1 MFSYY
6 FNLGMRSLSRNVV
19 ITGLMI
25 LLIAVG
31 VAGSITT
38 YALFRVLSANP
49 LPLKSHQLF
58 VPQIDNRGPN
68 RITTGGEPDP
78 ELTYHDVVALRVNHE
93 ATGQAAIYPIYLSAV
108 PTDINIQ
115 PFAAKGYAVTAD
127 FFHVFGAV

>member
-1 MFSYY
+1 MFTYY
-6 FNLGMRSLSRNVV
+6 LDLGMRSLSRNVA

-38 YALFRVLSANP
+38 YALLSVLSANP
-49 LPLKSHQLF
+49 LPLKSRQLF

-78 ELTYHDVVALRVNHE
+78 ELL
-93 ATGQAAIYPIYLSAV
+93 
-108 PTDINIQ
+108 
-115 PFAAKGYAVTAD
+115 
-127 FFHVFGAV
+127 